1 MTKNTKTILGVVAVA
16 GIGYYLYNQW
26 KNKKGSSKNFANYV
40 DDDFFNVGGKL
51 TGQKESGIV
60 QAGTRSGL
68 DIGASGCE
76 IVDGNVGYAGMALS
90 NNRIIVRTGNG
101 TTLICPRGQRYDL
114 PR

>member
-16 GIGYYLYNQW
+16 GIGYYLYMQY
-26 KNKKGSSKNFANYV
+26 KKKQGAKNFANYV

-51 TGQKESGIV
+51 TGQRESGLV
-60 QAGTRSGL
+60 QAGTRSGES
-68 DIGASGCE
+68 IGAIGCE
-76 IVDGNVGYAGMALS
+76 IVQGNVGYAGMSLS

-101 TTLICPRGQRYDL
+101 TTLICPRGQYSDM